1 MSRPIQAGAG
11 AAFALLSALLSA
23 LLAAGCAG
31 DDAGRAARV
40 FDPDSVP
47 EAFARSTAAL
57 MWPGA
62 TRAWQVTPEG
72 DLYAGEWQVSFLPA
86 SGPAGADATAPAIDA
101 GSPQTI
107 AFEERWLPVAH
118 WRRVSGDV
126 RWDFEA
132 VALPGP
138 AASDTGL
145 VASVRVTATNTGTV
159 PRRASLTAH
168 LGPPRAPV
176 FVAFDAPEPPRA
188 ALRWSAAVS
197 PGTVAGWIAE
207 RGRPAPSGPDA
218 AWNWTMAPGSTR
230 SLRLV
235 LPAYAA
241 TARALSA
248 WARAPHDQRAAEARG
263 FWRREAGRGARFR
276 LGDPEV
282 EAALDAARITL
293 LALRERRGQAWVP
306 IGNPF
311 QYRDVWLRDGARA
324 IRALA
329 VLGYTE
335 EARGCCAGFEGLQWP
350 QGAFLSQRGQ
360 LDGTGQALWAFEQA
374 LLRPAPDDSVARF
387 AAAAERAWRWIE
399 WQRGL
404 GRQAGWE
411 FGTLL
416 PYGDPRDAE
425 LVRAQLVG
433 NDAWTL
439 AGYRATARLLAA
451 AGRGA
456 DAEAVERSRA
466 EYLGDFMRALDSAPA
481 RGGVG
486 SHDIPPSWQGIGRDW
501 GNLAV
506 VQPCGVLP
514 SDDPR
519 AARLASR
526 VWNAAGGAGLASYGP
541 TDTAQSYVGA
551 DLGTW
556 ALLAGE
562 RAAADS
568 VLEALLHWRTASGGG
583 AELFSRASRD
593 FGANLPP
600 HGTSAAA
607 LASLLRDAL
616 LFDEGDTLRLTLGA
630 RERWWNGS
638 RVERAPTRWGLLD
651 LAFRRDGDTAEWRWS
666 GVPVWAELTLPPG
679 RRLAAPPPAP
689 LRQGRT
695 AAAVLAPPGT
705 RRAEV
710 KLAAEAR

>member
-1 MSRPIQAGAG
+1 LNRRIQAPRV
-11 AAFALLSALLSA
+11 ALVLLCP

-31 DDAGRAARV
+31 DAAERAPRA

-72 DLYAGEWQVSFLPA
+72 DLYAGEWQA
-86 SGPAGADATAPAIDA
+86 SLIATCGRDTAAAPRA
-101 GSPQTI
+101 I
-107 AFEERWLPVAH
+107 AFEERWCPVAH

-138 AASDTGL
+138 FPQDSGL
-145 VASVRVTATNTGTV
+145 VASVLVQATNTGGTE
-159 PRRASLTAH
+159 RAARLAVR
-168 LGPPRAPV
+168 LGPPRSPA

-188 ALRWSAAVS
+188 ALRWGAGAAAD
-197 PGTVAGWIAE
+197 TVEGWIAE
-207 RGRPAPSGPDA
+207 RARAMPPGPETVCE
-218 AWNWTMAPGSTR
+218 WTLAPGATR

-235 LPAYAA
+235 LPTYAA
-241 TARALSA
+241 TARALA
-248 WARAPHDQRAAEARG
+248 DWARTPHPRRAAEARR
-263 FWRREAGRGARFR
+263 FWRREVGRGARFH
-276 LGDPEV
+276 LGDVEV
-282 EAALDAARITL
+282 EAALDAARVTL
-293 LALRERRGQAWVP
+293 LSLRERRGDAWIP
-306 IGNPF
+306 LGNPF

-329 VLGYTE
+329 VLGYTA

-350 QGAFLSQRGQ
+350 QGAFVSQRGQ

-374 LLRPAPDDSVARF
+374 LLRPSPDDSVGRF

-399 WQRGL
+399 WQRDL

-411 FGTLL
+411 FGTML

-433 NDAWTL
+433 NDVWAL
-439 AGYRATARLLAA
+439 AGYRAASRLLAA
-451 AGRGA
+451 AKRT
-456 DAEAVERSRA
+456 AEAEEVERSRSR
-466 EYLGDFMRALDSAPA
+466 YLADFLRALDRAPA

-486 SHDIPPSWQGIGRDW
+486 SRDVPPSWQGVGRDW

-514 SDDPR
+514 ATDARP
-519 AARLASR
+519 AALARR
-526 VWNAAGGAGLASYGP
+526 VWASAGGAGLACYGP
-541 TDTAQSYVGA
+541 IDTLQYYVGA

-568 VLEALLHWRTASGGG
+568 VLEALLRWRTASGGG
-583 AELFSRASRD
+583 AELFSRSSRD
-593 FGANLPP
+593 FGLNLPP
-600 HGTSAAA
+600 HGSSAAA

-616 LFDEGDTLRLTLGA
+616 VFDEGDTLRLTLGA
-630 RERWWNGS
+630 RERWWAGA
-638 RVERAPTRWGLLD
+638 RIERAPTKWGLID
-651 LAFRRDGDTAEWRWS
+651 LTFRRREDTAEWRWS
-666 GVPVWAELTLPPG
+666 GVPVWTGLTLPPG
-679 RRLAAPPPAP
+679 TRLAGDPPAP
-689 LRQGRT
+689 LSRGRT
-695 AAAVLAPPGT
+695 DGVVLAPPGT
-705 RRAEV
+705 RSASV
-710 KLAAEAR
+710 KLVTEGR